1 MKTRIQHLPA
11 DVHGL
16 SAVARAGIS
25 SGASFGPVPVI
36 HRVLDIP
43 RPAERL
49 GVEERG
55 ALADLVDR
63 GLADAG
69 IALAPATRDH
79 LEALRSEGVPCV
91 LTGQQP
97 GFLTSP
103 LYCLYK
109 ALQACKVAEELSAL
123 WGTAVVPVFWNHADD
138 HDIAEVHHAWQ
149 LNRNLDLQKVGLAGL
164 ASGRTPVGELPVR
177 DEAQRLD
184 AVRAQLRGVVEEH
197 GGADAA
203 LDLFMP
209 RDGESLARAFTRTLN
224 ELAGPHG
231 LVLCE
236 PAWIRPTLSSEMARL
251 VSSPGDADGLAASLR
266 AGEAELEGLG
276 LTPAIPVDGVER
288 GQGAA
293 LIYQHLDAEGSGRPE
308 RTAHRASPAGFLRD
322 GDPGERTAA
331 ELGSLI
337 VGDPGRWS
345 AGALVRPLVQ
355 DAVFPTCAYVGGL
368 GELAYHAQLGPARD
382 AAGQPRTPFVPRV
395 SLTLV
400 DGDTRYALERVE
412 AGVEEV
418 LRASGAFAPT
428 TEEDG
433 EPEVIAAL
441 RRVSE
446 EASAALTA
454 HRSEL
459 AELEPAL
466 GITLKKTA
474 EHVRSSIGKVID
486 KATRVH
492 QNRAGKGARQ
502 VRRVNHTLM
511 PRGVPQE
518 RVLGPFQFIARFG
531 PDFLDAL
538 WREIPSTA
546 TEHLVLHL
554 EDDGGDPQ

>member
-1 MKTRIQHLPA
+1 MKTRVQHLPA

-16 SAVARAGIS
+16 TPLARAGITA
-25 SGASFGPVPVI
+25 GARFRPVPVI
-36 HRVLDIP
+36 LRTEDVS
-43 RPAERL
+43 RPAEAL
-49 GVEERG
+49 GSEERG
-55 ALADLVDR
+55 ALADMVDR
-63 GLADAG
+63 GLDGAG
-69 IALAPATRDH
+69 LTLAPAARDG
-79 LEALRSEGVPCV
+79 LEALRREGVTCV

-97 GFLTSP
+97 GLLTSP

-109 ALQACKVAEELSAL
+109 ALQACKVAEELSAR
-123 WGTAVVPVFWNHADD
+123 WGERVVPVFWNHADD

-149 LNRNLDLQKVGLAGL
+149 LNRNLDLQKVGLAGM
-164 ASGRTPVGELPVR
+164 ASGRTPVGELPISA
-177 DEAQRLD
+177 EAQRLE

-197 GGADAA
+197 AGADAA
-203 LDLFMP
+203 LELFMP
-209 RDGESLARAFTRTLN
+209 RDGETLSRAFSRTLN
-224 ELAGPHG
+224 ELAGHHG
-231 LVLCE
+231 LVVCE
-236 PAWIRPTLSSEMARL
+236 PAWIRPILSSEMARL
-251 VSSPGDADGLAASLR
+251 VSGRGGSTDLPAALR
-266 AGEAELEGLG
+266 AGEIELADLGLG
-276 LTPAIPVDGVER
+276 AAIPLDGGEGR
-288 GQGAA
+288 QAAA
-293 LIYQHLDAEGSGRPE
+293 LIYQHLDPEGSGPPE
-308 RTAHRASPAGFLRD
+308 RTAHRASPGGFRRD

-331 ELGSLI
+331 EVGSLI
-337 VGDPGRWS
+337 VGQPERWS

-382 AAGQPRTPFVPRV
+382 RSGQARTPFIPRV

-400 DGDTRYALERVE
+400 DADTRYALGRVE

-418 LRASGAFAPT
+418 LRASGSFAP
-428 TEEDG
+428 EAHGGD
-433 EPEVIAAL
+433 EPEVLAAL

-459 AELEPAL
+459 AALEPAL

-518 RVLGPFQFIARFG
+518 RVLGPFQFVARFG
-531 PDFLDAL
+531 DDFVDAL
-538 WREIPSTA
+538 WRELPATS

-554 EDDGGDPQ
+554 EDDAGDQQ